1 LRLRFFTAKYKTS
14 NTTAHATQQVYPK
27 RLNAPKEFILPLWIA
42 DITFHDYKS
51 RIYNEFSRRRQM
63 RKEKVFSLIGELTIQ
78 FATLEHRLQ
87 GLLKILM
94 RKDNVLIGPLFIHEL
109 RLATLLRKIR
119 IVALCRIPENK
130 PLLKNLERVIKRIN
144 TTRAERNLLMHG
156 DWQIENMQSFP
167 IKVRDFKIRYENGR
181 WQEFT
186 ETKLTEKKLTQLL
199 RRLKGLVQE
208 VEYLVR
214 VLNDMQ
220 IVPDAI
226 NQPA

>member
-1 LRLRFFTAKYKTS
+1 
-14 NTTAHATQQVYPK
+14 
-27 RLNAPKEFILPLWIA
+27 
-42 DITFHDYKS
+42 
-51 RIYNEFSRRRQM
+51 M
-63 RKEKVFSLIGELTIQ
+63 
-78 FATLEHRLQ
+78 
-87 GLLKILM
+87 
-94 RKDNVLIGPLFIHEL
+94 FIHEL
-109 RLATLLRKIR
+109 SLATLLRKIR

-144 TTRAERNLLMHG
+144 TSRAERNLLMHG

-214 VLNDMQ
+214 ILNELQ
-220 IVPDAI
+220 LAPTAVNESA
-226 NQPA
+226 

>member
-1 LRLRFFTAKYKTS
+1 
-14 NTTAHATQQVYPK
+14 
-27 RLNAPKEFILPLWIA
+27 
-42 DITFHDYKS
+42 
-51 RIYNEFSRRRQM
+51 M
-63 RKEKVFSLIGELTIQ
+63 RKQKMFSLIGELTVQ

-87 GLLKILM
+87 RLLKILM

-109 RLATLLRKIR
+109 SLATLLRKIR
-119 IVALCRIPENK
+119 IVALCRIPEHK

-156 DWQIENMQSFP
+156 DWQIENTDFFP
-167 IKVRDFKIRYENGR
+167 IKVRDFKIRYENGT

-186 ETKLTEKKLTQLL
+186 ETTLTEKKLSQLL

-214 VLNDMQ
+214 ILNDLQ
-220 IVPDAI
+220 IAPTVV
-226 NQPA
+226 NEST

>member
-1 LRLRFFTAKYKTS
+1 
-14 NTTAHATQQVYPK
+14 
-27 RLNAPKEFILPLWIA
+27 
-42 DITFHDYKS
+42 
-51 RIYNEFSRRRQM
+51 M
-63 RKEKVFSLIGELTIQ
+63 RKERVFSLIGELTVQ

-109 RLATLLRKIR
+109 SLVTLLRKIR
-119 IVALCRIPENK
+119 IVALCRIPENE
-130 PLLKNLERVIKRIN
+130 PALKKLEGVIKRIN

-156 DWQIENMQSFP
+156 DWQIEDTHYFP
-167 IKVRDFKIRYENGR
+167 IKVRDFKIRYVKGT

-199 RRLKGLVQE
+199 RRLKGLVLE
-208 VEYLVR
+208 VEHLVR
-214 VLNDMQ
+214 ILNDTQ
-220 IVPDAI
+220 ILPDAV

>member
-1 LRLRFFTAKYKTS
+1 
-14 NTTAHATQQVYPK
+14 
-27 RLNAPKEFILPLWIA
+27 
-42 DITFHDYKS
+42 
-51 RIYNEFSRRRQM
+51 M
-63 RKEKVFSLIGELTIQ
+63 RKEKLFSLIGELTVQ

-119 IVALCRIPENK
+119 IVALCRIPEHKSLVN
-130 PLLKNLERVIKRIN
+130 NLERVIKRVDA
-144 TTRAERNLLMHG
+144 TRAERNLLMHG
-156 DWQIENMQSFP
+156 DWQIQHPYSFP
-167 IKVRDFKIRYENGR
+167 IKVRDFKIKYEKGT

-186 ETKLTEKKLTQLL
+186 ETKLTEKKLSQLL

-214 VLNDMQ
+214 TLSDLQLAPTAVNES
-220 IVPDAI
+220 A
-226 NQPA
+226 